1 MFDKCHQFY
10 LLGPEY
16 GWRWIP
22 LSYAVKFSDAI
33 ETHSLGRG
41 TDNEDGLS
49 WNNWIIE
56 ESEESQPVSQLNIV
70 KRRCKMT
77 APSRFIWIN
86 I

>member
-1 MFDKCHQFY
+1 MFDKYHQFY

-49 WNNWIIE
+49 
-56 ESEESQPVSQLNIV
+56 
-70 KRRCKMT
+70 
-77 APSRFIWIN
+77 
-86 I
+86 